1 MKPGVWML
9 LLSMSATI
17 AATPTETLDA
27 LKSWKPGENRE
38 AVAALEETVRT
49 GFSDPAVRSDFVTA
63 LVDFFASDATADA
76 KSLVSLYAVA
86 FADATLRE
94 PAAAMLDRPG
104 QLRAGAAILR
114 AIGDEESNAVLAGT
128 LAKSDAAR
136 VDALN
141 AMVAPFDDAALMS
154 VAKTLGSAESLE
166 VVRAAATALVRSG
179 DPAAAQTLVEGAA
192 RAGSREVREILGDA
206 AVVALRRLADV
217 EETRELA
224 MRQLERL
231 ASVENLPA
239 ALEGAVFLA
248 RFRLDPTEMRTR
260 ALEDLTSANESL
272 FRAAVA
278 ALQRDPS
285 MGREVVDLLPRL
297 PDDRRI
303 AVASQLTDD
312 PSLVS
317 DLVRMAGS
325 DAGLVPVACAAFSKC
340 GGSAELPA
348 LLLLAKSHPREV
360 EGALVNWRA
369 PEAGAHLLSALD
381 ADEQSIL
388 LIDVLVERRERGVFD
403 RLVKALPSPDSRLH
417 RAAISGVVKLSTP
430 ADVPVLLQLLAAL
443 PKDEAALTRALERQI
458 ATGDPTALAAIR
470 EAIAAE
476 QVSDKRWVLLGLLA
490 GSGQD
495 LEMLAGAFPD
505 EPDEW
510 AAWFTAMGKWSGGAE
525 GWKLLVSRAKEQS
538 DPAQRQSAAR
548 ALADMVEKSPTEP
561 GMRADYLLEAFE
573 LAGGDID
580 TTRHLLAK
588 VTAVPDPRLYQ
599 ALDRLAEMPE
609 LKGEVETARRKLDE
623 ALRP

>member
-1 MKPGVWML
+1 M
-9 LLSMSATI
+9 
-17 AATPTETLDA
+17 
-27 LKSWKPGENRE
+27 
-38 AVAALEETVRT
+38 
-49 GFSDPAVRSDFVTA
+49 
-63 LVDFFASDATADA
+63 
-76 KSLVSLYAVA
+76 
-86 FADATLRE
+86 
-94 PAAAMLDRPG
+94 
-104 QLRAGAAILR
+104 
-114 AIGDEESNAVLAGT
+114 
-128 LAKSDAAR
+128 
-136 VDALN
+136 
-141 AMVAPFDDAALMS
+141 
-154 VAKTLGSAESLE
+154 
-166 VVRAAATALVRSG
+166 
-179 DPAAAQTLVEGAA
+179 
-192 RAGSREVREILGDA
+192 
-206 AVVALRRLADV
+206 
-217 EETRELA
+217 
-224 MRQLERL
+224 
-231 ASVENLPA
+231 
-239 ALEGAVFLA
+239 
-248 RFRLDPTEMRTR
+248 
-260 ALEDLTSANESL
+260 
-272 FRAAVA
+272 
-278 ALQRDPS
+278 
-285 MGREVVDLLPRL
+285 
-297 PDDRRI
+297 
-303 AVASQLTDD
+303 
-312 PSLVS
+312 
-317 DLVRMAGS
+317 
-325 DAGLVPVACAAFSKC
+325 
-340 GGSAELPA
+340 PA
-348 LLLLAKSHPREV
+348 LLQLAKSHPREV